1 MPARLET
8 LSFTKLL
15 SGDKAEMGR
24 LLVSCQTDGFYY
36 LDLRDWKDGQFVR
49 LLDSLNRIMNE
60 WFKLPLEEKEKA
72 VALSDAQGYKPLGQ
86 QSGPIEK
93 TRDGY
98 ESLRVSRTQLLDGE
112 PLSAVLSDNLADF
125 RMLLDQS
132 HYITMS
138 ILGWL
143 SDALQ
148 VPVPERFE
156 NYHPDDGTSR
166 SAFDF
171 IHHPPKPDH
180 GGMGHNMHTDLG
192 LLTLL
197 FNQQP
202 GLQVITPQT
211 NEWQYVTP
219 RHGFAVMN
227 VGDTLMMASQDRL
240 RSALHRVYPM
250 GGTMKEHRY
259 STAYFLRP
267 SDSATVK
274 DLEGNIVTA
283 EEWFKRKFKSFTMNL
298 EEQRNDSLAFGGID
312 RTLKIKV

>member
-1 MPARLET
+1 M
-8 LSFTKLL
+8 
-15 SGDKAEMGR
+15 
-24 LLVSCQTDGFYY
+24 
-36 LDLRDWKDGQFVR
+36 
-49 LLDSLNRIMNE
+49 
-60 WFKLPLEEKEKA
+60 
-72 VALSDAQGYKPLGQ
+72 
-86 QSGPIEK
+86 
-93 TRDGY
+93 
-98 ESLRVSRTQLLDGE
+98 SRTQLLDGE
-112 PLSAVLSDNLADF
+112 PLSAVLSDNLGDF

-132 HYITMS
+132 HFITMS

-143 SDALQ
+143 SDALE
-148 VPVPERFE
+148 VPASGRFE
-156 NYHPDDGTSR
+156 KYHPEDGTSR

-171 IHHPPKPDH
+171 IHHPPKPGH

-227 VGDTLMMASQDRL
+227 VGDTLMMASRDRL

-250 GGTMKEHRY
+250 GGTMKDHRY

-267 SDSATVK
+267 SDSATLK
-274 DLEGNIVTA
+274 DLEGNAVTA
-283 EEWFKRKFKSFTMNL
+283 EEWFKRKFKSFTLNL